1 MRKFFTTLILLG
13 SFILQ
18 PLAYPISPQP
28 LRKLVMESPFI
39 IVGQVKKIEKVKS
52 GEYPPIVLHRA
63 VIYPLEVLQGDL
75 EAARIEVV
83 FNPGMICPAPPVYIA
98 NTTVLAFLEKK
109 LDGYRTHALSYGAKT
124 LDEPALDV
132 YRARIKEMQAIL
144 KMEDEKEQRAATVEW
159 LVKCVEEK
167 ATRWEGAYELMPE
180 SDFMSFYDQDLPD
193 SYALALSASQRE
205 RLKKVLLEDD
215 YLDYEDFGLVDLVMP
230 GNEEKVTD
238 WLENQMLKLDESNF
252 WLADFIMKRI
262 TKYNPDPELKAIF
275 EAYLEIEDTFI
286 DYLIEGQQSQT
297 DKLISQFRNRLAL
310 LKGSEIN

>member
-13 SFILQ
+13 SFVLQ
-18 PLAYPISPQP
+18 LSAYPISPQP

-39 IVGQVKKIEKVKS
+39 IVGQVKEIKIVKS
-52 GEYPPIVLHRA
+52 GEDPPLVLHRA

-75 EAARIEVV
+75 EAEKIEVT
-83 FNPGMICPAPPVYIA
+83 FIPGMVCPAPPVYIA

-109 LDGYRTHALSYGAKT
+109 PDGYHTPALSYGAKT
-124 LDEPALDV
+124 LNEPALEV
-132 YRARIKEMQAIL
+132 YEARIKEMQTIL
-144 KMEDEKEQRAATVEW
+144 QLEDEKEQRAATVEW

-180 SDFMSFYDQDLPD
+180 SDFMSFYDRELPD
-193 SYALALSASQRE
+193 SYALELTPAQRE

-215 YLDYEDFGLVDLVMP
+215 YLDYEDFGLVDLTMP
-230 GNEEKVTD
+230 GNEAEVTA

-262 TKYNPDPELKAIF
+262 TKYNPDPELRAIF

-286 DYLIEGQQSQT
+286 DYLSEGQQSKT
-297 DKLISQFRNRLAL
+297 DRLISQFRNRLAIL
-310 LKGSEIN
+310 DD